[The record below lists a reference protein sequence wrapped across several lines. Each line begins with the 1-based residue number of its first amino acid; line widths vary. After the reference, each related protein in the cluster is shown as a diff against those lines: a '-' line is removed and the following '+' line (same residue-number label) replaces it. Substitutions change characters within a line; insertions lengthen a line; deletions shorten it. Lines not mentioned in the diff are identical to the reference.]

1 MPDVVISA
9 RYPVKNIPKSQVID
23 EQVDVKTHTDPLWLI
38 PRTIILGMGCKKGK
52 SCEEIGQFVLE
63 TLEQE
68 QISIQAVTALATI
81 DLKKRRTGIFRICK
95 KIWAGLSDVSER
107 SLKRSAGNLQRFGIC
122 VTDSRRGQ
130 CV

>member
-1 MPDVVISA
+1 MVGEKEQDHISMPDVVISA

-81 DLKKRRTGIFRICK
+81 DLKKEEPGFLEFVKNMGWTF
-95 KIWAGLSDVSER
+95 
-107 SLKRSAGNLQRFGIC
+107 
-122 VTDSRRGQ
+122 
-130 CV
+130 

>member
-38 PRTIILGMGCKKGK
+38 PRTIILGMGCKRENPVRR
-52 SCEEIGQFVLE
+52 SGQFVLE

-68 QISIQAVTALATI
+68 QISM
-81 DLKKRRTGIFRICK
+81 
-95 KIWAGLSDVSER
+95 SSY
-107 SLKRSAGNLQRFGIC
+107 SAC
-122 VTDSRRGQ
+122 HD
-130 CV
+130 